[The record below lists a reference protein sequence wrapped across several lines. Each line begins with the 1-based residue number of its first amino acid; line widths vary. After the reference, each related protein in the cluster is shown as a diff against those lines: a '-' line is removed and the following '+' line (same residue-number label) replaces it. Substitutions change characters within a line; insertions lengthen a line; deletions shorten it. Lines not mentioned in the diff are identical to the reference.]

1 MSDQPTSARR
11 SFLQK
16 LTALVGGSV
25 AVAVSAKTVQARP
38 VETDNVPEV
47 VPPESKGYQ
56 HTDHVE
62 TFYKS
67 NDF

>member
-16 LTALVGGSV
+16 LSALVGGSV
-25 AVAVSAKTVQARP
+25 AVVVSAKSVKARP
-38 VETDNVPEV
+38 VQIEKAPEV
-47 VPPESKGYQ
+47 FPPESKGYQ
-56 HTDHVE
+56 HTEHVE

>member
-16 LTALVGGSV
+16 LTALAGGSV
-25 AVAVSAKTVQARP
+25 AMVVAAKSVQSHP
-38 VETDNVPEV
+38 VKSDNATEV
-47 VPPESKGYQ
+47 VPPTSKGYQ
-56 HTDHVE
+56 HTEHVE

-67 NDF
+67 ADF